1 MNIIKKIKKIPFDE
15 LLVLLLIMILATY
28 IIMTF
33 FNKNIKENFYN
44 IDNTYINDKESITAT
59 NGSLV
64 NDRTKELVISEN
76 FASSSEGEEEINNVV
91 SDSTSE
97 GTVNNNNNNGDND
110 DNVVSDSDI
119 ESTNLMLAEIN
130 RRRDLIQ
137 TAYDNKES
145 AEKEYNQ
152 AKLDLDNATKR
163 YNKAAKDQLGINVI
177 KALEL
182 ELNSANNAF
191 NAKSRV
197 LEDANR
203 RLNDL
208 EQVYPEEYKSTV
220 PSTNDPSQSQPSNTQ
235 TTSDKKTVI
244 HNHYNQYYG
253 GNKELSEFLKKLVD
267 QMNGKD
273 LNTQDDQLMNQGM
286 CSDLNNE
293 LSTMTL
299 AEFKNN
305 RFIQE
310 LKSKCEKNAGDVDCS
325 WGPSQD
331 QTALIGTLLDTSKK
345 TKVGDII
352 PKEKISTDYV

>member
-15 LLVLLLIMILATY
+15 LLVLLLIMILSIY

-59 NGSLV
+59 NGSLI

-76 FASSSEGEEEINNVV
+76 FTSSSEGEEEIEDVINY
-91 SDSTSE
+91 STLEGTSE
-97 GTVNNNNNNGDND
+97 NG
-110 DNVVSDSDI
+110 VVSDSDI

-145 AEKEYNQ
+145 AEKEYNK
-152 AKLDLDNATKR
+152 AKLDLDNSTKL
-163 YNKAAKDQLGINVI
+163 YNNAVNDKSGINVI

-208 EQVYPEEYKSTV
+208 KEVYPQEYSSTV
-220 PSTNDPSQSQPSNTQ
+220 PSTNDP
-235 TTSDKKTVI
+235 
-244 HNHYNQYYG
+244 
-253 GNKELSEFLKKLVD
+253 
-267 QMNGKD
+267 
-273 LNTQDDQLMNQGM
+273 
-286 CSDLNNE
+286 
-293 LSTMTL
+293 
-299 AEFKNN
+299 
-305 RFIQE
+305 
-310 LKSKCEKNAGDVDCS
+310 
-325 WGPSQD
+325 
-331 QTALIGTLLDTSKK
+331 
-345 TKVGDII
+345 
-352 PKEKISTDYV
+352 

>member
-1 MNIIKKIKKIPFDE
+1 MNIVKKIKNIPFDQ
-15 LLVLLLIMILATY
+15 LLVLLLIMILIIY

-44 IDNTYINDKESITAT
+44 IENNYNDDKQSITAT

-76 FASSSEGEEEINNVV
+76 FATSGEGENDITEVV
-91 SDSTSE
+91 DYSTSD
-97 GTVNNNNNNGDND
+97 GTVDND
-110 DNVVSDSDI
+110 NNVVSDSDI
-119 ESTNLMLAEIN
+119 ESTNLMLSEIN

-145 AEKEYNQ
+145 AEKEYNDT
-152 AKLDLDNATKR
+152 KLKLDNATKA
-163 YNKAAKDQLGINVI
+163 YNDAVKKQLGINVV

-191 NAKSRV
+191 NAKSRT

-208 EQVYPEEYKSTV
+208 KQVYPQEYSSTV
-220 PSTNDPSQSQPSNTQ
+220 PSTNDPSESQPSNTQ
-235 TTSDKKTVI
+235 TTTDKKTVI

-267 QMNGKD
+267 QMNDKN

-310 LKSKCEKNAGDVDCS
+310 LKTKCKKNTGDVDCS
-325 WGPSQD
+325 WGPSQE
-331 QTALIGTLLDTSKK
+331 QTALIGTLLETSKK